1 MGLFESQD
9 GVTKSSAAS
18 ALPRWAIVSVAVASA
33 LGASMLGRSA
43 SQGVTPSGCTSI
55 QNVPAN
61 YTISYGAAVQ
71 GLFVNFLTNG
81 GTEGCVGCH
90 TAPPSAGNLDLTDGV
105 SWAHLV
111 NVTSFADASL
121 KYVVP
126 NHPEQ
131 SLLFQKINCATPAVG
146 HRMPLVGGPL
156 SPEQQALIYD
166 WIAGGAP
173 SGTTSTLFRDG
184 FDIRGFD
191 Q

>member
-1 MGLFESQD
+1 LGLSESQD
-9 GVTKSSAAS
+9 FAIKSSATS
-18 ALPRWAIVSVAVASA
+18 PLSRWAIASIAVASA

-43 SQGVTPSGCTSI
+43 SQSVTPSGCTSI
-55 QNVPAN
+55 QNVPVT
-61 YTISYGAAVQ
+61 YSITYGAAVQ
-71 GLFVNFLTNG
+71 GLFDNFLTNG
-81 GTEGCVGCH
+81 GTEGCVDCH
-90 TAPPSAGNLDLTDGV
+90 TAPPSAGGLDLTDGV
-105 SWAHLV
+105 SWSNLI
-111 NVTSFADASL
+111 NVSSATDASL

-131 SLLFQKINCATPAVG
+131 SLLFQKINCDTPAIG

-173 SGTTSTLFRDG
+173 ATTTNTLFRDG